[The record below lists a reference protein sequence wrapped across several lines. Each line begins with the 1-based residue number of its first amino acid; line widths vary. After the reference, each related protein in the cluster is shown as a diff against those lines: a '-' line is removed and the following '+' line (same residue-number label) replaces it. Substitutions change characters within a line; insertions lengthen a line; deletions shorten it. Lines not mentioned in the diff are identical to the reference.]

1 MYGKFTENALPSVA
15 AIQAEAARIE
25 SMILAA
31 VQREESSHLSPGA
44 FMQMQ
49 MCRAELQAYL
59 AARRVSHPVDAL
71 ESEVVSKRGNIMGMV
86 GNRQMTGWLTTR
98 TARESRGKSRAC
110 DSGSA
115 AGTRIL

>member
-59 AARRVSHPVDAL
+59 AGLLFSLGETNLLNNRHIVPDLAQETEVREQEPAPV
-71 ESEVVSKRGNIMGMV
+71 
-86 GNRQMTGWLTTR
+86 
-98 TARESRGKSRAC
+98 
-110 DSGSA
+110 A
-115 AGTRIL
+115 AGDEYDFRCVECFEC

>member
-1 MYGKFTENALPSVA
+1 MHGNITENALPSVA

-31 VQREESSHLSPGA
+31 VQREESSHLNPAA

-59 AARRVSHPVDAL
+59 AGLLFSLGHTNLLNARQIVPELAL
-71 ESEVVSKRGNIMGMV
+71 PELELG
-86 GNRQMTGWLTTR
+86 R
-98 TARESRGKSRAC
+98 T
-110 DSGSA
+110 GSA
-115 AGTRIL
+115 SVAAGEEEEFRCVECFEC

>member
-44 FMQMQ
+44 FMQLQ

-59 AARRVSHPVDAL
+59 AGLLFSLGETNLLNNRHITPDLAQENEVRGQEPSPV
-71 ESEVVSKRGNIMGMV
+71 
-86 GNRQMTGWLTTR
+86 
-98 TARESRGKSRAC
+98 
-110 DSGSA
+110 A
-115 AGTRIL
+115 AGDEDDFRCVECFEC

>member
-44 FMQMQ
+44 FMQLQ

-59 AARRVSHPVDAL
+59 AGLLFSLGETNLLNNRHITPDLAQ
-71 ESEVVSKRGNIMGMV
+71 ETEV
-86 GNRQMTGWLTTR
+86 
-98 TARESRGKSRAC
+98 RGKEPAPV
-110 DSGSA
+110 A
-115 AGTRIL
+115 AGDEDDFRCVECFEC